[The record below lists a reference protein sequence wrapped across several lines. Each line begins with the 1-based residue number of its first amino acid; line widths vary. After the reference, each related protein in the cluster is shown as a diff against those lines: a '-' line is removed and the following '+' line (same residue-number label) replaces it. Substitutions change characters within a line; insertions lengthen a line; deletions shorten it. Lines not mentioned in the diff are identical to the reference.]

1 MELHLIRQFQGWNG
15 HKQRQLNMRQEEH
28 QFTRWQQQHLQ
39 QQRMLEQQLEMLR
52 ISHLQLRRQ
61 QQDQPIVRGQGS
73 GPNDACGGPGP
84 RNAPTRHPVSMPA
97 PLPMPFAPLP
107 SQLQEQHQ
115 LERHQARISQ
125 RGGARGIDFRTLPL
139 CSNYKRKRLF
149 YVSIRSALLEINIIF
164 LCFQPY
170 PDSSS
175 AILTHTFSA
184 FISGVVSFPPS
195 ISFAG

>member
-73 GPNDACGGPGP
+73 GSNDACGGPGA
-84 RNAPTRHPVSMPA
+84 RNPPTRHPMSMPG

-115 LERHQARISQ
+115 LERRHQARIPQ
-125 RGGARGIDFRTLPL
+125 RGGARGIDFRTIFL
-139 CSNYKRKRLF
+139 CSISKEKCLFFVLF
-149 YVSIRSALLEINIIF
+149 YVSIRNARLKN
-164 LCFQPY
+164 Q
-170 PDSSS
+170 
-175 AILTHTFSA
+175 
-184 FISGVVSFPPS
+184 GKNKKMW
-195 ISFAG
+195 